1 LLAAKGVAVA
11 GAAGVQNYEAE
22 GGTLWNKKFVT
33 PEIPGVVKG
42 GTLVSVVREG
52 FQGTE
57 GPVVLKDGSI
67 LFTENRADRI
77 VKIAAN
83 GDISTYLEKT
93 GGANALAV
101 AADGA
106 LYGVLTAAGATGVV
120 QFEPARR
127 SSPLGRRARLLCGPM
142 TLPVRRRAI
151 SMCPTPAPIEGD
163 AGGYATGPV
172 KTGLY
177 WVNPKGK
184 SRWPMTSPSQWRGAQ
199 RG

>member
-1 LLAAKGVAVA
+1 
-11 GAAGVQNYEAE
+11 VQNYEAE

-106 LYGVLTAAGATGVV
+106 LYGVLTAAAPRAWCSLSRPEGHHHWA
-120 QFEPARR
+120 E
-127 SSPLGRRARLLCGPM
+127 GRAFC
-142 TLPVRRRAI
+142 A
-151 SMCPTPAPIEGD
+151 
-163 AGGYATGPV
+163 
-172 KTGLY
+172 
-177 WVNPKGK
+177 
-184 SRWPMTSPSQWRGAQ
+184 AQ
-199 RG
+199 